1 MADEQASGAARF
13 ALVQFE
19 RAPMPGV
26 SRVVAPFAEAAMA
39 ETFAIERRYQ
49 DYAIAPLIVI
59 DRFHA

>member
-1 MADEQASGAARF
+1 
-13 ALVQFE
+13 
-19 RAPMPGV
+19 
-26 SRVVAPFAEAAMA
+26 MA